1 MEYSPVRFGLTL
13 VLLLATLAAFGSP
26 SQRPQVQSTPPA
38 APAEPQTYEQL
49 ASAILS
55 HVRERLPP
63 SESGAVDAEAA
74 RVRAFARSVTTQ
86 AIYSRPPDRLEAAA
100 IAAVDSASKQPVT
113 ASELVRAATVGVLD
127 CIGHGARFLSTST
140 ASPPVPAHSS
150 FRDVGNIRIV
160 VPSLTLEKM
169 SDLDCSGFDQV
180 FELSHSNVSGLILDL
195 RGNQGDSLQ
204 IAVCLASQ
212 LVTPG
217 VPIYTIQT
225 TQGRDTLKSRA
236 TSLRP
241 PVSLPVAIFID
252 KDTNSGALG
261 LAAALQDQRQARIIG
276 EQRQQIDGDVLAAW
290 PSPKG
295 MYSLPVAI
303 MLHAD
308 GRALATS
315 GVRIDVAVH
324 ASDNDAMMAAARKEF
339 GEHQPETPR
348 S

>member
-1 MEYSPVRFGLTL
+1 MEYSNARFGLTL
-13 VLLLATLAAFGSP
+13 VLLVATLAACGGP
-26 SQRPQVQSTPPA
+26 SKRPQVRSAPPA
-38 APAEPQTYEQL
+38 MPAEQPTDEQL

-55 HVRERLPP
+55 HVRERLPR

-86 AIYSRPPDRLEAAA
+86 VIYSTPPARMEAAA
-100 IAAVDSASKQPVT
+100 IAAIDSASKQPVT
-113 ASELVRAATVGVLD
+113 ASELVRAAMVGVLD
-127 CIGHGARFLSTST
+127 CIGHRAGFLSTST
-140 ASPPVPAHSS
+140 ASPPIPAHSS

-160 VPSLTLEKM
+160 IPSLTLVKM
-169 SDLDCSGFDQV
+169 SDLDCSGFDQP
-180 FELSHSNVSGLILDL
+180 FDLSHSNASGLILDL

-212 LVTPG
+212 LVMPG
-217 VPIYTIQT
+217 VPIYTIQA
-225 TQGRDTLKSRA
+225 TQGRDTLNSLK

-241 PVSLPVAIFID
+241 PVSLPIAIFID

-261 LAAALQDQRQARIIG
+261 LAASLQDQRHATIIG
-276 EQRQQIDGDVLAAW
+276 EERQQIDGDILAVW

-295 MYSLPVAI
+295 TYSLPVAT

-324 ASDNDAMMAAARKEF
+324 PSDDAAMMAAARKEF
-339 GEHQPETPR
+339 VEHKRETPP